1 MSDGVPSAN
10 KTNKTKYQK
19 SSKLLIARADLVN
32 APYNPRTI
40 NRIAAK
46 RLKGSIQSHGLV
58 GGIVWNRRTGHIV
71 GGHQRLT
78 QLDELEGT
86 SDYTLEVDV
95 IDVDLDEEKELN
107 IALNNRTM
115 QGEFDNDKLAG
126 VIQDLVAARRNVE
139 RTGFTMHDCQDM
151 IGDIMLAG
159 EAAVQRDTEADV
171 FAELDD
177 LKALAKEYRAPEGLP
192 ADTDGQEPTMVVPT
206 SPLPREDDYSNNPMP
221 ESSSPEALAKR
232 RVDYVSE
239 TEGEVD
245 ADTMVTLTFNTNAQ
259 RAKFQR
265 MMKLEPTKRYFD
277 RYEIEVAFNVELGD
291 G

>member
-1 MSDGVPSAN
+1 MPSA
-10 KTNKTKYQK
+10 NKTKYQK
-19 SSKLLIARADLVN
+19 STKLLIARTELVN

-71 GGHQRLT
+71 GGHQRLN

-86 SDYTLEVDV
+86 SEYTLEVDV

-126 VIQDLVAARRNVE
+126 VIQDLVEARRNIE
-139 RTGFTMHDCQDM
+139 RTGFTMHDCQEM

-159 EAAVQRDTEADV
+159 EAAVQRDTEASV
-171 FAELDD
+171 FAELDE

-192 ADTDGQEPTMVVPT
+192 SDTDGQEPTMVVPT
-206 SPLPREDDYSNNPMP
+206 PPLPRQDDYSNNPPIEKP

-245 ADTMVTLTFNTNAQ
+245 ADTMITLTFNTNAQ

-265 MMKLEPTKRYFD
+265 LMKLESTKRYFD
-277 RYEIEVAFNVELGD
+277 RYEIEVAFGVDLGD